1 MPASFKRFFSNH
13 LELLFSAA
21 GLAVIWVAPAIFN
34 GDRFDTWAVAA
45 ITATLVGTLHGGI
58 FWVVRTRQRRLRS
71 RAIWEIREML
81 EDRVRNQLAVVQMYL
96 PTGPEADA
104 FAFELEGIRESVDTI
119 STLVT
124 SLDEQA
130 LEAWKG
136 QYVEALKE
144 VERTEEMLLAA

>member
-1 MPASFKRFFSNH
+1 MPASVQRLFFNH
-13 LELLFSAA
+13 IELIFSGVGLVVIWLVPLLF
-21 GLAVIWVAPAIFN
+21 GGEFDPWV
-34 GDRFDTWAVAA
+34 VAA
-45 ITATLVGTLHGGI
+45 FTATGVGTLHGGI
-58 FWVVRTRQRRLRS
+58 FWVVRTRQRRERS

-96 PTGPEADA
+96 PSGPEAEA

-136 QYVEALKE
+136 QYAVALAE
-144 VERTEEMLLAA
+144 VERTEALVAA